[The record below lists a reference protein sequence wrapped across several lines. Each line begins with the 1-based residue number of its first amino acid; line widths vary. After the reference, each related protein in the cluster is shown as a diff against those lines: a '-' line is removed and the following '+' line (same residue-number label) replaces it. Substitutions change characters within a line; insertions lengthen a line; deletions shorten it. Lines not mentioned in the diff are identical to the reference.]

1 MGRMP
6 QDVSAQRGIGY
17 DIESL
22 DDHGD
27 LYFIEVKGRID
38 GADSV
43 TLTINEVNTGRNS
56 PHRFRLALVAV
67 TGNQAAAPVYV
78 SGIDWGVPGFGDT
91 QITKN
96 LHLLLIAGKDPH

>member
-1 MGRMP
+1 MP
-6 QDVSAQRGIGY
+6 KDVSAQRGIGY

-22 DDHGD
+22 DGQGD

-56 PHRFRLALVAV
+56 PHRFRLALVTV
-67 TGNQAAAPVYV
+67 TGDQAAAPVYV

-96 LHLLLIAGKDPH
+96 LQQLLAAGRAPH